1 MHYCSF
7 LLLLDKTNLNLF
19 DQIKFRLYKY
29 IEFPSNHDLVR
40 SYICIYF
47 LLLNDLDCP
56 GTESEDAGKVD
67 ACQGC
72 PNQTICASAQPQ
84 APDPGMVDMSQ
95 D

>member
-1 MHYCSF
+1 MHYCTAIIRQNRSYPICS
-7 LLLLDKTNLNLF
+7 N
-19 DQIKFRLYKY
+19 KFYKY
-29 IEFPSNHDLVR
+29 IEFPCNHDLVR
-40 SYICIYF
+40 SYIFIYF

-84 APDPGMVDMSQ
+84 APDPGKVDMSQ